1 MVEIQNGFLRFSHSE
16 RGQTMSTYQRLV
28 NEIDSLIRTEGKF
41 DTEGYSLQFEN
52 LDNNDQQKIAGLFI
66 DYDDRDLF
74 SINENDKHDDI
85 VCSLLTML
93 SKDTHEANEDFV
105 ECLKQ
110 NLVKYYAKRAQ
121 ELIDERC
128 TEVEAS
134 KRWQHGQVKRQS
146 TITGEF
152 HWSNI

>member
-1 MVEIQNGFLRFSHSE
+1 MNS
-16 RGQTMSTYQRLV
+16 YQRLV
-28 NEIDSLIRTEGKF
+28 NEIDSLIRTEGTF
-41 DTEGYSLQFEN
+41 DAEGYSLQFDN

-74 SINENDKHDDI
+74 SIYENDKHDDI

-93 SKDTHEANEDFV
+93 SKDTHESSEDFAD
-105 ECLKQ
+105 CLKQ

-128 TEVEAS
+128 PEVEAS
-134 KRWQHGQVKRQS
+134 KRWGQGQVRRQDRN
-146 TITGEF
+146 TGEF